1 MDSVQVNEW
10 VTCQGS
16 KLLTGVYKSVNKLD
30 SSFDDTQNTWGH
42 VLEYLQARVGGE
54 VIETWF
60 SPIVFEGFDGDKAK
74 LVVPNKFF
82 GEWLERNYLDI
93 LGEAFQAAG
102 SLSGP
107 LEVEFI
113 VRDSDDPALPI
124 QGFSQPA
131 IVPNLKPSIIRNKK
145 NPLPNPKYTF
155 DNFVVGAS
163 NQFAHAASRAVA
175 ESPALAYNPL
185 FIYGGVGLGKTHLLH
200 SIGNYIAR
208 GGELRIA
215 YVTTE
220 QFTNEVINSI
230 RYDKMIELRRRYRN
244 VDMLLID
251 DIQFLAGK
259 ERTQEEFF
267 HTFNSLY
274 EARKQIVLSS
284 DRFPKEMPSMEERL
298 RSRFEWGLIADLQ
311 QPDVETRIA
320 ILRKKSEEEGVDIS
334 EDVIQLLSVNLKS
347 NIRELE
353 GALIRLGAYASLT
366 GQAITV
372 EMAKNVL
379 RDLFG
384 GKRNVITSED
394 IQEVV
399 ASRFHVKISDLKSKR
414 RTKTLVHP
422 RQVAMYL
429 CRQMTDASF
438 PEIGRDFGGKDHT
451 TIIHACKQIQKL
463 QEVDSVLR
471 TTLASLKEEIGK
483 S

>member
-1 MDSVQVNEW
+1 M
-10 VTCQGS
+10 
-16 KLLTGVYKSVNKLD
+16 NKLD
-30 SSFDDTQNTWGH
+30 SSLVDQQNMWSH
-42 VLEYLQARVGGE
+42 VLDFLQSRVSGE
-54 VIETWF
+54 MIETWF
-60 SPIVFEGFDGDKAK
+60 NPLLFEGMDGKKARV
-74 LVVPNKFF
+74 VVPNKFF
-82 GEWLERNYLDI
+82 GEWLSRNYLD
-93 LGEAFQAAG
+93 LLAEAIQTVG
-102 SLSGP
+102 VLSEP
-107 LEVEFI
+107 VEVDFI
-113 VRDSDDPALPI
+113 VRDS
-124 QGFSQPA
+124 GEGTS
-131 IVPNLKPSIIRNKK
+131 IVQSSSNVVSLREQKLAPGRNKK

-175 ESPALAYNPL
+175 ETPALAYNPL

-200 SIGNYIAR
+200 SIGNYVAKN
-208 GGELRIA
+208 GELRIA

-230 RYDKMIELRRRYRN
+230 RYDKMIDLRRRYRN

-320 ILRKKSEEEGVDIS
+320 ILRKKSEEEGVGIS
-334 EDVIQLLSVNLKS
+334 EDVIQLLAANLKS
-347 NIRELE
+347 NIREIE

-366 GQAITV
+366 GQLITV

-379 RDLFG
+379 RDLLG
-384 GKRNVITSED
+384 GKRNVITVED
-394 IQEVV
+394 IQEIV
-399 ASRFHVKISDLKSKR
+399 ATRYHVKVSDLKSKR

-429 CRQMTDASF
+429 CRELTDSSF
-438 PEIGRDFGGKDHT
+438 PEIGREFGGKDHT
-451 TIIHACKQIQKL
+451 TIIHACKQIQKS
-463 QEVDSVLR
+463 QESDPVLR

-483 S
+483 G